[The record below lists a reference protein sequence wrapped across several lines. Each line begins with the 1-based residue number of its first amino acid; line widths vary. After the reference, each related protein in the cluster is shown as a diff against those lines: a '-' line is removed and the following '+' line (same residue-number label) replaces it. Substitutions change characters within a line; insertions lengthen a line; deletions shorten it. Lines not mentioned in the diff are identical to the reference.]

1 MVPHIEYVNKR
12 LGLLNYLIEVDH
24 DAITGK
30 IAEISQEVAS
40 RIKQLRPLPKELL
53 ERQIMLSIVDDLA
66 WLAVSV
72 GSEHEMVE
80 MHRSILKCAAGTN
93 TAWIKSQ
100 LMLNP
105 TTRPKG
111 LGEVGSELTKGFIET
126 SQFFDKVYTYDQC
139 CNQLFDLLT
148 DKNLETISTFLKEEE
163 L

>member
-1 MVPHIEYVNKR
+1 MVPRIEYVNKR

-24 DAITGK
+24 DAIAGK

-72 GSEHEMVE
+72 GSKHEMVE

-93 TAWIKSQ
+93 AAWIKSQ
-100 LMLNP
+100 LMLDP
-105 TTRPKG
+105 ATRPKG
-111 LGEVGSELTKGFIET
+111 LGEVGSELMKGFIET

-148 DKNLETISTFLKEEE
+148 DKNLETISTFLKEEG